1 MGLCQI
7 PTQTM
12 EWFQRPLSLEGRMT
26 THNWLKWVL
35 PLLTA
40 DVMQQKRAAAP
51 HCNGIY
57 SAGCLFLAWD
67 GDPCTQVP
75 CFSKVFLNLW
85 GRSSVWRLYALE
97 DKLFGRQ
104 EWWSNEGMSNDF
116 GEASPIPISAPS
128 LQDFWK
134 ALCHLSS
141 QLVQRVQEHVLSL
154 CSVVMITQW
163 SMSRDWVL
171 W

>member
-51 HCNGIY
+51 HCNSIY

-75 CFSKVFLNLW
+75 CFPNLG
-85 GRSSVWRLYALE
+85 GRSSVWRLYPFE
-97 DKLFGRQ
+97 DRLFGRQ
-104 EWWSNEGMSNDF
+104 EWWSNEGMSINF
-116 GEASPIPISAPS
+116 GEASPIPISALTS
-128 LQDFWK
+128 FQDSWEGFFVV
-134 ALCHLSS
+134 
-141 QLVQRVQEHVLSL
+141 LVPNP
-154 CSVVMITQW
+154 CSVCGSTFYLSV
-163 SMSRDWVL
+163 VL
-171 W
+171 WW